1 MDELP
6 RQARNVLEAARGLGL
21 ELDVREFPD
30 GTRTARDAARAVGC
44 AVEQIVKSL
53 VFMADGRPVLVLTS
67 GGNLVDPDKVARELG
82 ATHVRKADADQAR
95 AATGYAI
102 GGTPPFGH
110 PRPIQMLIDQ
120 DLTRLDTLWAAAGT
134 PRHVFPIASG
144 DLLRASDGRVCDVAQ
159 ERATAATPRGRVTDS
174 AIIGGARSPT

>member
-1 MDELP
+1 MPVEETPQMDELP
-6 RQARNVLEAARGLGL
+6 RPVRKVLEAGRGLGL

-30 GTRTARDAARAVGC
+30 GTRTAPDAARAVGC

-67 GGNLVDPDKVARELG
+67 GGNLVDPGKVARELG
-82 ATHVRKADADQAR
+82 AASVRKADADQAR

-110 PRPIQMLIDQ
+110 QQAIEVLVDR
-120 DLTRLDTLWAAAGT
+120 DLDHLDTLWAAAGT
-134 PRHVFPIASG
+134 PRHVFPIASR
-144 DLLRASDGRVCDVAQ
+144 DLLRASGGRVCDVAQ
-159 ERATAATPRGRVTDS
+159 ERATGGR
-174 AIIGGARSPT
+174 